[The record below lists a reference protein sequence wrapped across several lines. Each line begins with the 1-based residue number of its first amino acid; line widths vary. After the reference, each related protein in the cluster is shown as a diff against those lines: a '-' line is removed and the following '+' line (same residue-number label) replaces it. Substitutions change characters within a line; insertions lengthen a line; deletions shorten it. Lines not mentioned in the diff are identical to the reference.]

1 MLRLSLVSL
10 LVWTAVVSADH
21 YHDDGEQQQ
30 QQSVQHQLHFLAPHP
45 LAGQVVAS
53 DDAMLAAM
61 LGHYGKP
68 PSGCLP
74 DEAAFEISGV
84 PGMVRNQHWTAGP
97 MVTLTFWS
105 GKLTH
110 LSTNFCFRLFYY
122 FYLYVVDTL
131 SSHRSALQHAIR
143 LVDAQAICPMVRPT

>member
-1 MLRLSLVSL
+1 MLRVSVVSL

-21 YHDDGEQQQ
+21 YHNDGEQQL
-30 QQSVQHQLHFLAPHP
+30 QSVQHQLHFLAPHP

-68 PSGCLP
+68 PSGCLA

-84 PGMVRNQHWTAGP
+84 PGMVRNQMYTAGRRW
-97 MVTLTFWS
+97 TLTFWS
-105 GKLTH
+105 GTLMH
-110 LSTNFCFRLFYY
+110 LSTNFCF
-122 FYLYVVDTL
+122 
-131 SSHRSALQHAIR
+131 
-143 LVDAQAICPMVRPT
+143 